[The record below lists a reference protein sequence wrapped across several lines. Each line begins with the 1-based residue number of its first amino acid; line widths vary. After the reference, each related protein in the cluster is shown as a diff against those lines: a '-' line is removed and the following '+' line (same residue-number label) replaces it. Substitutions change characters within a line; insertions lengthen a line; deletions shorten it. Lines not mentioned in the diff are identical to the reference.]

1 MTFSRLAIETR
12 RELTRG
18 MGQGQIGEGRRE
30 RCIRVRLVD
39 RRSIQLVARMQLEVP
54 TSQ

>member
-30 RCIRVRLVD
+30 RVRLVD
-39 RRSIQLVARMQLEVP
+39 GRSIQLVARMQLEVP